1 MTKFTLIIL
10 TSLFAFGCSSPND
23 YSNMADVDSELISK
37 GDLSGI
43 GTEVISNQYFS
54 FTNQTEWD
62 NFISQIDVTNEVS
75 SGFSE
80 QNIDF
85 SEYVVIAVIDKV
97 RNTSGYSIDLEIST
111 NYEKIFIGSNLSS
124 PSPDGV
130 VATVISQPYHIVK
143 IAKTNLPIDLP

>member
-10 TSLFAFGCSSPND
+10 TSLFAFGCSTPND

>member
-1 MTKFTLIIL
+1 
-10 TSLFAFGCSSPND
+10 
-23 YSNMADVDSELISK
+23 MADVDSELIAK
-37 GDLSGI
+37 GNLSGI
-43 GTEVISNQYFS
+43 GTEAISNQYFS
-54 FTNQTEWD
+54 ITNQTEWE

-85 SEYVVIAVIDKV
+85 SEYVVIAVIDQV
-97 RNTSGYSIDLEIST
+97 RNTSGYIIDLEIST

-124 PSPDGV
+124 PSTDGV

>member
-1 MTKFTLIIL
+1 MTKFTLLIL
-10 TSLFAFGCSSPND
+10 TSLFAFGCSTPND

-54 FTNQTEWD
+54 ITNQTEWD

>member
-1 MTKFTLIIL
+1 MTKFTLLIL
-10 TSLFAFGCSSPND
+10 TSLFAFGCSTPND
-23 YSNMADVDSELISK
+23 YSNMADVDSELIAK
-37 GDLSGI
+37 GNLSGI
-43 GTEVISNQYFS
+43 DTEAISNQYFS
-54 FTNQTEWD
+54 ITNQTEWE

-85 SEYVVIAVIDKV
+85 SEYVVIAVIDQV

-111 NYEKIFIGSNLSS
+111 NYEKIFIRSNLSS
-124 PSPDGV
+124 PSPDAV

-143 IAKTNLPIDLP
+143 IAKTNLPIDIL

>member
-1 MTKFTLIIL
+1 MTKFTLLIL
-10 TSLFAFGCSSPND
+10 TSLFAFGCSTPND

>member
-1 MTKFTLIIL
+1 MTKFTLLIL
-10 TSLFAFGCSSPND
+10 TSLFTFGCSTPND
-23 YSNMADVDSELISK
+23 YSNMADVDSELIAK

-43 GTEVISNQYFS
+43 GTEAISNQYFS
-54 FTNQTEWD
+54 LTNQTEWE

-75 SGFSE
+75 LGFSE

-85 SEYVVIAVIDKV
+85 SEYVVIAVIDQV

-130 VATVISQPYHIVK
+130 VATVISQPFHIVK
-143 IAKTNLPIDLP
+143 IAKTNLPIDTP

>member
-1 MTKFTLIIL
+1 MTKFTLLIF
-10 TSLFAFGCSSPND
+10 TSLFAFGCSTPND
-23 YSNMADVDSELISK
+23 SSNMADVESELIAK

-43 GTEVISNQYFS
+43 GTEDISNQYFS
-54 FTNQTEWD
+54 ITNQIEWE

-85 SEYVVIAVIDKV
+85 SEYVVIAVIDQV
-97 RNTSGYSIDLEIST
+97 RNTSGYSIALEIST
-111 NYEKIFIGSNLSS
+111 NYEKIFIESNLSS
-124 PSPDGV
+124 PSLDGV

-143 IAKTNLPIDLP
+143 IAKTNLPIDIL

>member
-1 MTKFTLIIL
+1 
-10 TSLFAFGCSSPND
+10 
-23 YSNMADVDSELISK
+23 MADVESELIAK

-43 GTEVISNQYFS
+43 GTEDISNQYFS
-54 FTNQTEWD
+54 ITNQIEWE

-85 SEYVVIAVIDKV
+85 SEYVVIAVIDQV
-97 RNTSGYSIDLEIST
+97 RNTSGYSIALEIST
-111 NYEKIFIGSNLSS
+111 NYEKIFIESNLSS
-124 PSPDGV
+124 PSLDGV

-143 IAKTNLPIDLP
+143 IAKTNLPIDIL

>member
-10 TSLFAFGCSSPND
+10 TSLFAFGCSTPND

-85 SEYVVIAVIDKV
+85 SEYVVIAVIDQV

-143 IAKTNLPIDLP
+143 IAKTNLPIDIL

>member
-1 MTKFTLIIL
+1 MTKFTLLIL
-10 TSLFAFGCSSPND
+10 TSLFAFGCSTPND
-23 YSNMADVDSELISK
+23 YSNMADVDSELIAK
-37 GDLSGI
+37 GNLSGI
-43 GTEVISNQYFS
+43 GTEAISNQYFS
-54 FTNQTEWD
+54 ITNQTDWE
-62 NFISQIDVTNEVS
+62 NFISQIDATNEVS

-85 SEYVVIAVIDKV
+85 SEYVVIAVIDQV

-143 IAKTNLPIDLP
+143 IAKTNLPIDVL

>member
-1 MTKFTLIIL
+1 MTKFTLLIL
-10 TSLFAFGCSSPND
+10 TSLFAFGCSTPND

-124 PSPDGV
+124 PSLDGV

>member
-1 MTKFTLIIL
+1 MTKFTLLIL
-10 TSLFAFGCSSPND
+10 TSLFAFGCSTPND
-23 YSNMADVDSELISK
+23 YSNMADVDSELIAK
-37 GDLSGI
+37 GNLSGI
-43 GTEVISNQYFS
+43 GTEAISNQYFS
-54 FTNQTEWD
+54 ITNQTEWE
-62 NFISQIDVTNEVS
+62 NFISQIDATNEVS

-85 SEYVVIAVIDKV
+85 SEYVVIAVIDQV

-143 IAKTNLPIDLP
+143 IAKTNLPIDVL

>member
-1 MTKFTLIIL
+1 
-10 TSLFAFGCSSPND
+10 
-23 YSNMADVDSELISK
+23 MADVDSELIAK

-43 GTEVISNQYFS
+43 GTEAISNQYFS
-54 FTNQTEWD
+54 ITNQTEWE

-85 SEYVVIAVIDKV
+85 SEYVVIAVIDQV